1 MEKKDIASMNFEEL
15 SKALKEMGL
24 PAFRAKQIYDW
35 LHKKCVSSFS
45 EMTNISKE
53 LISRLD
59 ESFEIFGCT
68 IEKKLVSSY
77 DNTVKY
83 LFSLSDGEYLECVV
97 MDYKYGH
104 TICVST
110 QVGCKMGCAFCASG
124 IGGFKR
130 QLRPSEI
137 LGQIYAAQRD
147 LGLRI
152 SRIVLMGMGE
162 PLDNFDN
169 VMRFLELVSD
179 EKGLNIGMRH
189 ISLSTSGIVPRI
201 YDLLDRKMQLTLSV
215 SLHAPTDEVRSEI
228 MPVNNKWNVSQ
239 LLEACRKYADETSR
253 RISFEYA
260 MMNGV
265 NDSVECAEELGR
277 RLKGILC
284 HINLIPANEVPEKAH
299 KRSNDEQIQR
309 FKAVLEKMGHTV
321 TIRRTLGSDINASC
335 GQLRREKIKEASEK
349 RGDCRENIC

>member
-1 MEKKDIASMNFEEL
+1 MDKKDIVSMNFEEL
-15 SKALKEMGL
+15 SSEFKGMGL
-24 PAFRAKQIYDW
+24 PKFRATQVYDW
-35 LHKKCVSSFS
+35 LHKKCVASFE
-45 EMTNISKE
+45 EMTNISKD
-53 LISRLD
+53 LKAKLND
-59 ESFEIFGCT
+59 NFVIFTCS
-68 IEKKLVSSY
+68 IEKKLVSRY

-83 LFSLSDGEYLECVV
+83 LYSLPDGEYLECVV

-130 QLRPSEI
+130 QLAPSEI

-201 YDLLDRKMQLTLSV
+201 YDLLEMDLQLTLSV
-215 SLHAPTDEVRSEI
+215 SLHAPNDEIRSEI
-228 MPVNNKWNVSQ
+228 MPVNKSWNVDE
-239 LLEACRKYADETSR
+239 LLKACKTYGDKTSR

-260 MMNGV
+260 MMKGV
-265 NDSVECAEELGR
+265 NDTPECARELGTK
-277 RLKGILC
+277 LKGILC
-284 HINLIPANEVPEKAH
+284 HINLIPANEVPEKGH
-299 KRSNDEQIQR
+299 ERSSDNDIQS
-309 FKAVLEKMGHTV
+309 FKNILERQGHTV

-335 GQLRREKIKEASEK
+335 GQLRREKMKEDLE
-349 RGDCRENIC
+349 

>member
-1 MEKKDIASMNFEEL
+1 MKKDIASMNFEEL
-15 SKALKEMGL
+15 SAEFKEMGL
-24 PAFRAKQIYDW
+24 PKFRATQVYDW
-35 LHKKCVSSFS
+35 LHKKCVASFE
-45 EMTNISKE
+45 EMTNISKD
-53 LISRLD
+53 LIGKLND
-59 ESFEIFGCT
+59 NFVIFSCT
-68 IEKKLVSSY
+68 IEKKLVSRY

-83 LFSLSDGEYLECVV
+83 LYSLPDGEYLECVV

-130 QLRPSEI
+130 QLAPSEI
-137 LGQIYAAQRD
+137 LSQIYTAQRD

-201 YDLLDRKMQLTLSV
+201 YDLLERDLQLTLSV
-215 SLHAPTDEVRSEI
+215 SLHAPNDEIRSKI
-228 MPVNNKWNVSQ
+228 MPVNKSWNVDE
-239 LLEACRKYADETSR
+239 LLEACRIYGNKTSR

-260 MMNGV
+260 MMKGV
-265 NDSVECAEELGR
+265 NDTPECARELGR
-277 RLKGILC
+277 KLKGILC
-284 HINLIPANEVPEKAH
+284 HINLIPANEVPEKGH
-299 KRSNDEQIQR
+299 ERSSDNDIVK
-309 FKAVLEKMGHTV
+309 FKEILEKSGHTV

-335 GQLRREKIKEASEK
+335 GQLRREKMKENNA
-349 RGDCRENIC
+349 

>member
-1 MEKKDIASMNFEEL
+1 MEKIDIASMNLAEL
-15 SKALKEMGL
+15 EVAMKDMGL
-24 PAFRAKQIYDW
+24 PKFRAKQIYDW
-35 LHKKCVSSFS
+35 IHKKGVTTFS
-45 EMTNISKE
+45 EMTNISKD
-53 LISRLD
+53 LINVLD
-59 ESFEIFGCT
+59 DNFVIFSCS
-68 IEKKLVSSY
+68 IEKKLVSRY

-83 LFSLSDGEYLECVV
+83 LYCLPDGEYLECVV

-104 TICVST
+104 TICIST

-130 QLRPSEI
+130 HLRPSEI
-137 LGQIYAAQRD
+137 LSQIYTAQKD

-169 VMRFLELVSD
+169 VMKFLELVSD
-179 EKGLNIGMRH
+179 ENGLNIGMRH

-201 YDLLDRKMQLTLSV
+201 YDLLERKPQLTLSV
-215 SLHAPTDEVRSEI
+215 SLHAPNNQIRSKI
-228 MPVNNKWNVSQ
+228 MPVNKSWDVEE
-239 LLEACRKYADETSR
+239 LLKACKIYADTTSR

-260 MMNGV
+260 MMKGV
-265 NDSVECAEELGR
+265 NDTPEWATELAK

-284 HINLIPANEVPEKAH
+284 HVNLIPANEVAEKDH
-299 KRSNDEQIQR
+299 KRSDDSSISK
-309 FKAVLEKMGHTV
+309 FKEILEKSGLTV

-335 GQLRREKIKEASEK
+335 GQLRREKIKEDNK
-349 RGDCRENIC
+349 N

>member
-1 MEKKDIASMNFEEL
+1 MEKKDIASYNLSEL
-15 SKALKEMGL
+15 EAELKEMGL
-24 PAFRAKQIYDW
+24 PKFRAKQIYDW
-35 LHKKCVSSFS
+35 IHKKGVTNFS
-45 EMTNISKE
+45 EMTNISKD
-53 LISRLD
+53 LISELND
-59 ESFEIFGCT
+59 NFVIFSCT
-68 IEKKLVSSY
+68 IEKKLVSRY

-83 LFSLSDGEYLECVV
+83 LYCLPDGEYLECVV

-137 LGQIYAAQRD
+137 LSQIYTAQRD

-169 VMRFLELVSD
+169 VMKFLELVSD
-179 EKGLNIGMRH
+179 ENGLNIGMRH

-201 YDLLDRKMQLTLSV
+201 YDLLEKKPQLTLSV
-215 SLHAPTDEVRSEI
+215 SLHAPNNEIRSRI
-228 MPVNNKWNVSQ
+228 MPVNKSWDIDE
-239 LLEACRKYADETSR
+239 LLKACKIYTDKTSR

-260 MMNGV
+260 MMKGV
-265 NDSVECAEELGR
+265 NDTPECARELSS

-284 HINLIPANEVPEKAH
+284 HVNLIPANEVKEKSH
-299 KRSNDEQIQR
+299 TRSDDNSINQ
-309 FKAVLEKMGHTV
+309 FKSILEKSGLTV
-321 TIRRTLGSDINASC
+321 TVRRTLGSDINASC
-335 GQLRREKIKEASEK
+335 GQLRREKIIE
-349 RGDCRENIC
+349 DNN

>member
-1 MEKKDIASMNFEEL
+1 MSFDEL
-15 SKALKEMGL
+15 SSELKSMGL

-35 LHKKCVSSFS
+35 LHKKLVSSFE

-53 LISRLD
+53 LIEKLND
-59 ESFEIFGCT
+59 NFVIFGCS

-83 LFSLSDGEYLECVV
+83 LFVLPDGEYLECVV
-97 MDYKYGH
+97 MDYKYGY

-130 QLRPSEI
+130 QLAPSEI

-147 LGLRI
+147 LGVRI

-169 VMRFLELVSD
+169 VMKFLELVSD
-179 EKGLNIGMRH
+179 ERGLNIGMRH

-201 YDLLDRKMQLTLSV
+201 YDLLDRRLQLTLSV
-215 SLHAPTDEVRSEI
+215 SLHAPNDEIRSKI
-228 MPVNNKWNVSQ
+228 MPVNNKWSVSE
-239 LLEACRKYADETSR
+239 LLGACRRYADVTSR

-260 MMNGV
+260 MMQGV
-265 NDSVECAEELGR
+265 NDSAECAAELAGK
-277 RLKGILC
+277 LKGILC
-284 HINLIPANEVPEKAH
+284 HVNLIPANEVPEKGH
-299 KRSNDEQIQR
+299 KRSNDTDIEK
-309 FKAVLEKMGHTV
+309 FKAILEKAGHTV
-321 TIRRTLGSDINASC
+321 TVRRTLGSDINASC
-335 GQLRREKIKEASEK
+335 GQLRREKIKEDNLGK
-349 RGDCRENIC
+349 

>member
-1 MEKKDIASMNFEEL
+1 MEKKDIASYNLSEL
-15 SKALKEMGL
+15 EAELKEMGL
-24 PAFRAKQIYDW
+24 PKFRAKQIYDW
-35 LHKKCVSSFS
+35 IHKKGVTNFS
-45 EMTNISKE
+45 EMTNISKD
-53 LISRLD
+53 LISELND
-59 ESFEIFGCT
+59 NFVIFSCT
-68 IEKKLVSSY
+68 IEKKLVSRY

-83 LFSLSDGEYLECVV
+83 LYCLPDGEYLECVV

-137 LGQIYAAQRD
+137 LSQIYTAQRD

-169 VMRFLELVSD
+169 VMKFLELVSD
-179 EKGLNIGMRH
+179 ENGLNIGMRH

-201 YDLLDRKMQLTLSV
+201 YDLLEKKPQLTLSV
-215 SLHAPTDEVRSEI
+215 SLHAPNNEIRSRI
-228 MPVNNKWNVSQ
+228 MPVNKSWDIDE
-239 LLEACRKYADETSR
+239 LLKACKIYADKTSR

-260 MMNGV
+260 MMKGV
-265 NDSVECAEELGR
+265 NDTPECARELSS

-284 HINLIPANEVPEKAH
+284 HVNLIPANEVKEKSH
-299 KRSNDEQIQR
+299 TRSDDNSINQ
-309 FKAVLEKMGHTV
+309 FKSILEKSGLTV
-321 TIRRTLGSDINASC
+321 TVRRTLGSDINASC
-335 GQLRREKIKEASEK
+335 GQLRREKMKEDNA
-349 RGDCRENIC
+349 

>member
-1 MEKKDIASMNFEEL
+1 MDKKDIVSMSFDEL
-15 SKALKEMGL
+15 SMELKEMGL
-24 PAFRAKQIYDW
+24 PKFRATQIYDW
-35 LHKKCVSSFS
+35 LHKKCVSSFE
-45 EMTNISKE
+45 EMTNISKD
-53 LISRLD
+53 LIRTLND
-59 ESFEIFGCT
+59 NFVIFNCT
-68 IEKKLVSSY
+68 IEKKLVSRY

-83 LFSLSDGEYLECVV
+83 LFSLPDGEYLECVV

-130 QLRPSEI
+130 QLTPSEM
-137 LGQIYAAQRD
+137 LSQIYTAQRD
-147 LGLRI
+147 LSLRI

-179 EKGLNIGMRH
+179 ERGLNIGMRH

-201 YDLLDRKMQLTLSV
+201 YDLLDKRLQLTLSV
-215 SLHAPTDEVRSEI
+215 SLHAPNNEIRSKI
-228 MPVNNKWNVSQ
+228 MPVNKSWDIVE
-239 LLEACRKYADETSR
+239 LLDACKLYADTTSR

-260 MMNGV
+260 MMKGV
-265 NDSVECAEELGR
+265 NDSAECAEELSK

-284 HINLIPANEVPEKAH
+284 HVNLIPANEVPEKGH
-299 KRSNDEQIQR
+299 ERSTDNSIIQ
-309 FKAVLEKMGHTV
+309 FKNILEKNGLAVTV
-321 TIRRTLGSDINASC
+321 RRTLGSDINASC
-335 GQLRREKIKEASEK
+335 GQLRREKIKENNS
-349 RGDCRENIC
+349 

>member
-1 MEKKDIASMNFEEL
+1 MTRLNKVDITSLNYDEL
-15 SKALKEMGL
+15 QAQLTALGL
-24 PAFRAKQIYDW
+24 PKFRTNQIYDW
-35 LHKKCVSSFS
+35 LHKKCVTSFG
-45 EMTNISKE
+45 EMTNISKD
-53 LISRLD
+53 LMAKLNDNFAILSC
-59 ESFEIFGCT
+59 S
-68 IEKKLVSSY
+68 IEKKLVSRY

-83 LFSLSDGEYLECVV
+83 LYSLPDGEYLECVV

-130 QLRPSEI
+130 QLTPSEI
-137 LGQIYAAQRD
+137 LSQIYTAQKD
-147 LGLRI
+147 LGVRI

-162 PLDNFDN
+162 PLDNYDN

-201 YDLLDRKMQLTLSV
+201 YDLLDRKLQLTLSV
-215 SLHAPTDEVRSEI
+215 SLHAPNDAIRSSI
-228 MPVNNKWNVSQ
+228 MPVNKSWGVDE
-239 LLEACRKYADETSR
+239 LLDACRVYADETSR

-260 MMNGV
+260 MMKGV
-265 NDSVECAEELGR
+265 NDTPECARELSQ

-284 HINLIPANEVPEKAH
+284 HVNLIPANEVPEKGH
-299 KRSNDEQIQR
+299 SRSDDNSINE
-309 FKAVLEKMGHTV
+309 FKNILEKAGLAVTV
-321 TIRRTLGSDINASC
+321 RRTLGSDINASC
-335 GQLRREKIKEASEK
+335 GQLRREHIKSQ
-349 RGDCRENIC
+349 G

>member
-1 MEKKDIASMNFEEL
+1 MKKDIVSMNFEEL
-15 SKALKEMGL
+15 SIELKGMGL
-24 PAFRAKQIYDW
+24 PKFRATQLYDW
-35 LHKKCVSSFS
+35 LHKKCVASFD
-45 EMTNISKE
+45 EMTNISKD
-53 LISRLD
+53 LINKLND
-59 ESFEIFGCT
+59 NFVIFSCT
-68 IEKKLVSSY
+68 IEKKLVSQY

-83 LFSLSDGEYLECVV
+83 LFSLPDGEYLECVV

-130 QLRPSEI
+130 QLAPSEI

-162 PLDNFDN
+162 PLDNYDN
-169 VMRFLELVSD
+169 VMKFLQLVSD
-179 EKGLNIGMRH
+179 ERGLNIGMRH

-201 YDLLDRKMQLTLSV
+201 YDLLNERLQLTLSV
-215 SLHAPTDEVRSEI
+215 SLHAPNNEIRSKI
-228 MPVNNKWNVSQ
+228 MPVNKSWDIEE
-239 LLEACRKYADETSR
+239 LLNACKIYADTTSR

-260 MMNGV
+260 MMKGV
-265 NDSVECAEELGR
+265 NDTPECARELSK

-284 HINLIPANEVPEKAH
+284 HINLIPANEVPEKGH
-299 KRSNDEQIQR
+299 ERSSDSSINL
-309 FKAVLEKMGHTV
+309 FKSILEKDGHAVTV
-321 TIRRTLGSDINASC
+321 RRTLGSDINASC
-335 GQLRREKIKEASEK
+335 GQLRREKIKE
-349 RGDCRENIC
+349 NQN

>member
-1 MEKKDIASMNFEEL
+1 MDKIDIVSLNFEEL
-15 SKALKEMGL
+15 SSEFQKMGL
-24 PAFRAKQIYDW
+24 PKFRTTQVYDW
-35 LHKKCVSSFS
+35 LHKKCAASFE
-45 EMTNISKE
+45 EMTNIPKN
-53 LISRLD
+53 LIAKLND
-59 ESFEIFGCT
+59 NFVIFSCS
-68 IEKKLVSSY
+68 IEKKLVSRY

-83 LFSLSDGEYLECVV
+83 LYCLPDGEYLECVV

-130 QLRPSEI
+130 QLAPSEI

-189 ISLSTSGIVPRI
+189 ISLSTSGIVPKI
-201 YDLLDRKMQLTLSV
+201 YDLLEKDLQLTLSV
-215 SLHAPTDEVRSEI
+215 SLHAPNDEIRSKI
-228 MPVNNKWNVSQ
+228 MPVNKSWNVDE
-239 LLEACRKYADETSR
+239 LLKACKVYGDKTSR

-260 MMNGV
+260 MMKGV
-265 NDSVECAEELGR
+265 NDTPECAKELGAK
-277 RLKGILC
+277 LKGILC
-284 HINLIPANEVPEKAH
+284 HINLIPANEVPEKGH
-299 KRSNDEQIQR
+299 ERSSDNDIQN
-309 FKAVLEKMGHTV
+309 FKNILERTGHTV

-335 GQLRREKIKEASEK
+335 GQLRREKMKENNA
-349 RGDCRENIC
+349 

>member
-1 MEKKDIASMNFEEL
+1 MEKIDIVSLNYEEL
-15 SKALKEMGL
+15 LSELTKLGL
-24 PAFRAKQIYDW
+24 PKFRTNQIYDW
-35 LHKKCVSSFS
+35 LHKKCVKSFG
-45 EMTNISKE
+45 EMTNISKD
-53 LISRLD
+53 LIAKLND
-59 ESFEIFGCT
+59 NFVILACT
-68 IEKKLVSSY
+68 IEKKLISEY

-83 LFSLSDGEYLECVV
+83 LYSLPDGEYLECVV

-130 QLRPSEI
+130 QLAPSEI
-137 LGQIYAAQRD
+137 LSQIYTAQKY
-147 LGLRI
+147 LGIRI

-201 YDLLDRKMQLTLSV
+201 YDLLDKRLQLTLSV
-215 SLHAPTDEVRSEI
+215 SLHAPNDKIRSSI
-228 MPVNNKWNVSQ
+228 MPVNKSWGVDE
-239 LLEACRKYADETSR
+239 LLEACRVYGNETSR

-260 MMNGV
+260 MMKGV
-265 NDSVECAEELGR
+265 NDTPQCAHELCE

-284 HINLIPANEVPEKAH
+284 HVNLIPANEVPEKGH
-299 KRSNDEQIQR
+299 SRSDDNSINE
-309 FKAVLEKMGHTV
+309 FKNILEKSGLAVTV
-321 TIRRTLGSDINASC
+321 RRTLGSDINASC
-335 GQLRREKIKEASEK
+335 GQLRREHMKSQ
-349 RGDCRENIC
+349 N

>member
-1 MEKKDIASMNFEEL
+1 MKKDIVSMNFEEL
-15 SKALKEMGL
+15 SSEFKEMGL
-24 PAFRAKQIYDW
+24 PGFRATQVYDW
-35 LHKKCVSSFS
+35 LHKKCVASFD
-45 EMTNISKE
+45 EMTNISKD
-53 LISRLD
+53 LIGKLND
-59 ESFEIFGCT
+59 NFVIFSCT
-68 IEKKLVSSY
+68 IEKKLVSRY

-83 LFSLSDGEYLECVV
+83 LYSLPDGEYLECVV

-130 QLRPSEI
+130 QLAPSEI
-137 LGQIYAAQRD
+137 LSQIYTAQRD

-201 YDLLDRKMQLTLSV
+201 YDLLERDLQLTLSV
-215 SLHAPTDEVRSEI
+215 SLHAPNNEIRSKI
-228 MPVNNKWNVSQ
+228 MPVNKSWNVDE
-239 LLEACRKYADETSR
+239 LLKACKIYGDKTSR

-260 MMNGV
+260 MMKGI
-265 NDSVECAEELGR
+265 NDTPECARELGAK
-277 RLKGILC
+277 LKGILC
-284 HINLIPANEVPEKAH
+284 HINLIPANEVPEKGH
-299 KRSNDEQIQR
+299 ERSSDNDIVK
-309 FKAVLEKMGHTV
+309 FKGILEKSGHTV

-335 GQLRREKIKEASEK
+335 GQLRRENLKENNA
-349 RGDCRENIC
+349 